1 MMCATEQVALPTMA
15 PSPLTLRVA
24 SAYLLTWGALGL
36 ASTSFKLGPH
46 HREFQTLNKAAR
58 LGPQTREVVL
68 SIACI
73 VAGVGILA
81 HQGWGRVLAFGVLA
95 VSTVYHA
102 NAFAW
107 GFSGGP
113 PGVRSRWF
121 SRVIL
126 VAWNGAWFY
135 LIYRVAV

>member
-1 MMCATEQVALPTMA
+1 MA

-24 SAYLLTWGALGL
+24 SAYLLIRGALGL
-36 ASTSFKLGPH
+36 ASMSFRLGPH
-46 HREFQTLNKAAR
+46 HRELQALNKADR
-58 LGPQTREVVL
+58 LGAQTREVVL

-81 HQGWGRVLAFGVLA
+81 HQGWGRALAFGVLA
-95 VSTVYHA
+95 VSTVYDA
-102 NAFAW
+102 NALAW

-113 PGVRSRWF
+113 PSVRRRWC

-126 VAWNGAWFY
+126 LAWNGAWFY
-135 LIYRVAV
+135 LIYRTAI